1 MATKAQLY
9 VIVNARAV
17 DYLTARSPEQ
27 AERYLDILTDAVIDA
42 GGGAGHDLR
51 IAVDH
56 AIERARPQRRI
67 RP

>member
-1 MATKAQLY
+1 MSRAQLHI
-9 VIVNARAV
+9 IVNARAI
-17 DYLTARSPEQ
+17 DYLTARSAEQ

-56 AIERARPQRRI
+56 AIERARPTVRR
-67 RP
+67 